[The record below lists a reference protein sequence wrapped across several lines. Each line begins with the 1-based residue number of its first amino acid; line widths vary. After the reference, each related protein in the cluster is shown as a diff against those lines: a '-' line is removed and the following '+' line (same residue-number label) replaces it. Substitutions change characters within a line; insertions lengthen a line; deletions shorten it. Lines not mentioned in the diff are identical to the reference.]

1 MPSNKTVA
9 VVVYTGKNSKY
20 DVFISKCKEE
30 KTREK
35 KERERNSKMKQKKCR
50 DINEWSEERV
60 QETFFQLKKIAS
72 EIERL
77 N

>member
-1 MPSNKTVA
+1 
-9 VVVYTGKNSKY
+9 
-20 DVFISKCKEE
+20 
-30 KTREK
+30 
-35 KERERNSKMKQKKCR
+35 MKQKKCR